1 VTWLFFRFL
10 VGRQSSPSSSQ
21 RQKSIYLACIGWI
34 IVDAAI
40 VIHAIVRQYEKLL
53 SQLAS

>member
-1 VTWLFFRFL
+1 MDKAQSSEVTWEARA
-10 VGRQSSPSSSQ
+10 VR
-21 RQKSIYLACIGWI
+21 KHAVYLACIGWI

-40 VIHAIVRQYEKLL
+40 VSRVIVGQYEKLL